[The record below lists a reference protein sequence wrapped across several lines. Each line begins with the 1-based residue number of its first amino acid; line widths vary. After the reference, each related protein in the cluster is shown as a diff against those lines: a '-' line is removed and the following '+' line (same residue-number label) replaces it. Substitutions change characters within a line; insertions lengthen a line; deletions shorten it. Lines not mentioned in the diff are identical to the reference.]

1 MTTFNES
8 APRSAPIRIAAEILQ
23 KVYTTGQ
30 VATICKV
37 APRTVSK
44 WFDSGRLKGYR
55 IPDSQDRRIPAPHLF
70 AFMLHHG
77 IEQLIP
83 REWIATGERVLYAWI
98 PAEYPDA
105 PNTEKLLR
113 AESEF
118 DAALW
123 VNDPTNH
130 KGVCVIGTANGY
142 HAALRLA
149 MRLKG
154 ISRDLRVVVVYTT
167 ADICDM
173 ATTDN
178 LNGIA
183 QIMCASPAEFNAKVL
198 PLLEPLP
205 VS

>member
-1 MTTFNES
+1 MTT
-8 APRSAPIRIAAEILQ
+8 LQ

-37 APRTVSK
+37 AARTVSK

-55 IPDSQDRRIPAPHLF
+55 VPGSNDRRIPATNLF
-70 AFMLHHG
+70 AFMLKHG
-77 IEQLIP
+77 MDQLIP
-83 REWIATGERVLYAWI
+83 GEWTATGERVLYAWI

-105 PNTEKLLR
+105 PNAEKLLR
-113 AESEF
+113 ADSEF

-123 VNDPTNH
+123 VNDPMNH
-130 KGVCVIGTANGY
+130 KGACVIGTANGY
-142 HAALRLA
+142 NAALRLA

-154 ISRDLRVVVVYTT
+154 ISPDLRVAVVYAP
-167 ADICDM
+167 ADVCDM
-173 ATTDN
+173 VTTGT

-183 QIMCASPAEFNAKVL
+183 QIACESPAEFIAKVL
-198 PLLEPLP
+198 PLLALLP